1 MRPREKEQVNET
13 ERRRNGGKEKRKE
26 EKKEN
31 EGKNRS
37 FCFSGHFF
45 LLLLWPRKN
54 FDHANLPLA
63 PNVRLSPLNYNE

>member
-1 MRPREKEQVNET
+1 MKPREKEQVM
-13 ERRRNGGKEKRKE
+13 KRKDGGTE
-26 EKKEN
+26 ERKK
-31 EGKNRS
+31 GKKRKKKTKGKIGQ